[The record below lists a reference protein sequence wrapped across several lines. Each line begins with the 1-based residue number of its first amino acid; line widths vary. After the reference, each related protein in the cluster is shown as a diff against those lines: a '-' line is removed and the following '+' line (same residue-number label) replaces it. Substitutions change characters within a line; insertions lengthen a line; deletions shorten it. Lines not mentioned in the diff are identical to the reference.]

1 MAAELKE
8 AFGVKAKLVEAEGGT
23 FDVTV
28 GGRLVYSKSETGR
41 FPDEGEVVKL
51 VKKPRGK

>member
-8 AFGVKAKLVEAEGGT
+8 AFGAHVKLVESAGGV

-28 GGRLVYSKSETGR
+28 GGRLVYSKADTGR
-41 FPDEGEVVKL
+41 FPDEGEVAGLVRKL
-51 VKKPRGK
+51 R